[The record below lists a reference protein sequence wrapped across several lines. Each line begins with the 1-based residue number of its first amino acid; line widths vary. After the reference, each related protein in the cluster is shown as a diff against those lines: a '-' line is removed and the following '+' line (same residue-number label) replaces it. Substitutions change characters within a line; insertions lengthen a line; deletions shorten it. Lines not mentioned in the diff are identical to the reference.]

1 MPPTL
6 EVISYI
12 PLPASY
18 FVSYLRKYN
27 SFFPQ
32 NFGELW
38 SDQIMFCTIKI
49 DPKRNFAIL
58 KHAFHQFFH
67 TIRIFAEISSSTIT
81 CYLIKLILESWATG
95 SNFDMWP
102 KLWWAFGEESRG
114 PKIDWHGRIKS
125 VSGTPNYFGFIF
137 TPVPR
142 ICVSFFPDHV
152 SGVEGQS
159 AIWHQLIGGC
169 PIQLAPATNSHLIVS
184 HKPDILK
191 LYCSD

>member
-1 MPPTL
+1 M
-6 EVISYI
+6 
-12 PLPASY
+12 
-18 FVSYLRKYN
+18 N
-27 SFFPQ
+27 S
-32 NFGELW
+32 NKT
-38 SDQIMFCTIKI
+38 D
-49 DPKRNFAIL
+49 
-58 KHAFHQFFH
+58 
-67 TIRIFAEISSSTIT
+67 
-81 CYLIKLILESWATG
+81 SWAAG
-95 SNFDMWP
+95 SNFDIRP

-169 PIQLAPATNSHLIVS
+169 PIQLAPATNSHPIVS

-191 LYCSD
+191 LYWLFWLENFCLRSVTLKQYHEKHPIKPKQDNHSIVSPINQTKYT